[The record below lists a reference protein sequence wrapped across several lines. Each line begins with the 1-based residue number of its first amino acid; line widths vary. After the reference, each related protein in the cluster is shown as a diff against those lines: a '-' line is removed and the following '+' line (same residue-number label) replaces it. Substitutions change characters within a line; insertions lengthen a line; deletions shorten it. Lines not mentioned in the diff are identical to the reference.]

1 CGGRSSDLRPT
12 SAGAQPVMEA
22 GGMTPWHSIEPRR
35 AAAELETLLEIES
48 YKALAEA
55 RRQRAMVG

>member
-1 CGGRSSDLRPT
+1 
-12 SAGAQPVMEA
+12 
-22 GGMTPWHSIEPRR
+22 MTPWHSIEPRR